1 MDNKNELK
9 YLKGGRSFY
18 ATLIACLIVF
28 LGAITILIS
37 AFNLLI
43 KQHDEKLSGEICTLV
58 SEKVSNSL
66 LFMTNS
72 AQEVSAVLSAQN
84 FKSPEEIY
92 DVLKSYEGAKFVS
105 IGFIDENDKLYL
117 SETEAHEFEKW
128 NLLETAKLA
137 DPVSISAPYR
147 STTIGQPVIT
157 LFTEFKY
164 GDSHHGYVFMTYLFS
179 SFQEVAVTE
188 SLTNNIEIWL
198 MDAKSANIIQCVG
211 SDKHASGSWA
221 NAYLAMQNINPDY
234 KADYDLW
241 YKKMA
246 LGAANAAVSYKIE
259 DTYYSQFCSA
269 IEYMPGWYVV
279 VRIPSDALSATM
291 NAFRNYVITF
301 IIVLLIIVF
310 ILVTIMYISW
320 KRENRM
326 LGHLSINDPLTGV
339 LNRRAF
345 ELAAEKMLLNSK
357 EAAIMFF
364 DIDYFKQVNDSFG
377 HDAGDKLLVA
387 FSSALKKN
395 FSEYGIVSRYG
406 GDEFVVLAHMGSKDQ
421 ITEKLKQTTEDVHA
435 IKLGDDSVE
444 ETDTKD
450 FLISFSAGVA
460 SYPQDATSLSGLQ
473 KCADT
478 ALYTVKERG
487 RNAYLWY
494 NSSFEN

>member
-1 MDNKNELK
+1 MDNKKELK

-18 ATLIACLIVF
+18 ITLIICLIVF
-28 LGAITILIS
+28 VGAITILIS

-58 SEKVSNSL
+58 SEKMSNSL

-72 AQEVSAVLSAQN
+72 AQEVSSVLSAQN
-84 FKSPEEIY
+84 FESPQEIY

-105 IGFIDENDKLYL
+105 VGFIDENDKLYL
-117 SETEAHEFEKW
+117 SETEAREFEKW
-128 NLLETAKLA
+128 NLLDTAKLA

-157 LFTEFKY
+157 LFTEYKY
-164 GDSHHGYVFMTYLFS
+164 GDSHHGYIFMTYLFS
-179 SFQEVAVTE
+179 SLQEVAVTE
-188 SLTNNIEIWL
+188 SLTNDIEIWL

-211 SDKHASGSWA
+211 NDRHASGSWA
-221 NAYLAMQNINPDY
+221 NAYLAMQNINKDY
-234 KADYDLW
+234 KADYNLW
-241 YKKMA
+241 YYKM
-246 LGAANAAVSYKIE
+246 LSGVTNAAVSYKIE
-259 DTYYSQFCSA
+259 DKYYSQFCSS

-279 VRIPSDALSATM
+279 VRIPSDALSTTM
-291 NAFRNYVITF
+291 NVFRNYVIIF
-301 IIVLLIIVF
+301 IIVLLNIVF
-310 ILVTIMYISW
+310 ILVSIMYISW

-326 LGHLSINDPLTGV
+326 LGQLSINDPLTGV

-345 ELAAEKMLLNSK
+345 ELAAEKMLSDSK

-364 DIDYFKQVNDSFG
+364 DIDYFKQVNDTFG

-387 FSSALKKN
+387 FSNALKKN
-395 FSEYGIVSRYG
+395 FSEYGLVSRYG
-406 GDEFVVLAHMGSKDQ
+406 GDEFVVLANMDSKDQ
-421 ITEKLKQTTEDVHA
+421 ITDILKQATDDVHA
-435 IKLGDDSVE
+435 IKLSDDNGE

-460 SYPQDATSLSGLQ
+460 SYPQDATSLAGLQ

-494 NSSFEN
+494 NTSFEN